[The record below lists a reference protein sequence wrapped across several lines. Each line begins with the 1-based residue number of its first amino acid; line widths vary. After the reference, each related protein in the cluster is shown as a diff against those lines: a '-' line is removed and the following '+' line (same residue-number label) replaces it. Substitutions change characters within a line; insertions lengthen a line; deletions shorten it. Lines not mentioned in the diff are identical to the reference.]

1 MQGISHLV
9 HEPLE
14 VPILRV
20 AHDLG
25 QLAGVPPLMASLVSL
40 RYCLEGRFH
49 FFCFHL
55 LQYLGYGIGGIGL
68 EELLEVGDRD
78 IVGHGGVA
86 KHGIERMHLQDTET
100 CVKGLRCQWIF
111 SLYLLAGTTDALLAK

>member
-1 MQGISHLV
+1 MSHLV

-25 QLAGVPPLMASLVSL
+25 QLAGVPSLMASLVSL

-55 LQYLGYGIGGIGL
+55 LQYLGFGIGGIGL

-86 KHGIERMHLQDTET
+86 KHGIERMHLQDT
-100 CVKGLRCQWIF
+100 
-111 SLYLLAGTTDALLAK
+111 